1 MKTEGKS
8 SLPGA
13 LPPALRLVGRSLA
26 IAAIFALSPQLKAN
40 LAAAQ
45 PHASNAQSF
54 FLVASHSM
62 PDPVFQQSVIL
73 VLPTD
78 DPPLVAGVIINKPT
92 GVTLGNL
99 FKRQLAPE
107 NQNQKVYFGG
117 PVDLAAPLLIVRTMR
132 PPKQAIRLWNNI
144 YGVVDT
150 GSISGILRDARS
162 SNDTRLYLGR
172 AQWAREQLRGELL
185 EGAWSVVPV
194 RTDLIF
200 EHDSAKV
207 WRILSQH
214 EHVRE
219 IDTNC
224 SGTGGLVASAICR
237 EHSTGSASMWLQKTA
252 W

>member
-1 MKTEGKS
+1 MKQVIA
-8 SLPGA
+8 SLRSGNWKA
-13 LPPALRLVGRSLA
+13 LLA
-26 IAAIFALSPQLKAN
+26 CFLYFDTGFTAWVMFGPLAPYVSKQLSLSPTQAG
-40 LAAAQ
+40 
-45 PHASNAQSF
+45 
-54 FLVASHSM
+54 FLVAV
-62 PDPVFQQSVIL
+62 PVLSASIVR
-73 VLPTD
+73 
-78 DPPLVAGVIINKPT
+78 
-92 GVTLGNL
+92 VTLGNL

-117 PVDLAAPLLIVRTMR
+117 PVDLTAPLLVVRTTR

-150 GSISGILRDARS
+150 GSISEILRDARS

-207 WRILSQH
+207 WRMLSQH

-224 SGTGGLVASAICR
+224 WGTRGLVASTMCR
-237 EHSTGSASMWLQKTA
+237 EHLTGNASMRLQKTV

>member
-1 MKTEGKS
+1 MKTEGKCS
-8 SLPGA
+8 PPCELA
-13 LPPALRLVGRSLA
+13 PALRLTGRSLA
-26 IAAIFALSPQLKAN
+26 IAAIFVLSPLLKAN
-40 LAAAQ
+40 LAGAQ

-107 NQNQKVYFGG
+107 NQTQKVYFGG
-117 PVDLAAPLLIVRTMR
+117 PVDLTAPLLVVRTTR
-132 PPKQAIRLWNNI
+132 PPKRAIRLWNNI
-144 YGVVDT
+144 YGVVDID
-150 GSISGILRDARS
+150 SISEILRDARS

-207 WRILSQH
+207 WRMLSQH

-224 SGTGGLVASAICR
+224 WGTRGLVASTMCR
-237 EHSTGSASMWLQKTA
+237 EHLTGNASMRLQKTV

>member
-1 MKTEGKS
+1 VKIEGKS
-8 SLPGA
+8 SLPGR

-26 IAAIFALSPQLKAN
+26 IAAIFALSPLLKAN

-150 GSISGILRDARS
+150 GSISEILRDARS

-172 AQWAREQLRGELL
+172 AQWAREQLRGELM

>member
-13 LPPALRLVGRSLA
+13 LAPALRLGGRSLA
-26 IAAIFALSPQLKAN
+26 IAAIFALLPLLKAN

-150 GSISGILRDARS
+150 GSISEILRDARS
-162 SNDTRLYLGR
+162 SSDTRLYLGR

-237 EHSTGSASMWLQKTA
+237 EHSTGSASMRLQKTA